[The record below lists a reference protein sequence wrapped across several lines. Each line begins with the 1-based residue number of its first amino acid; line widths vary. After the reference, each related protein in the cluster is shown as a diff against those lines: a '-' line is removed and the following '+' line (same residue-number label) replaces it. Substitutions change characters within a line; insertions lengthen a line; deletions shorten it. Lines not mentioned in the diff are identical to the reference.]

1 MEPRPAPEPG
11 SPLAVRLLGAAIA
24 VQLLAG
30 LTGAVVLSR
39 DAPAAGGVDTRAR
52 SAPAEPPAPLPPG
65 PEQLR
70 EQAVRSLL
78 AARAEAVLARDRE
91 AFLAGVDPAATEFRE
106 RQGRLFDALAD
117 VPLSGWSYDLDPDTA
132 QPGDASLDARH
143 GAGRWWSPG
152 IALRYSL
159 TGIDTVPAYQ
169 RHVLTFVERDGRWLL
184 ASDDDFAAR
193 GERTARGLW
202 DTGPVVAVRGRASL
216 VLGRPDDRPLLN
228 RLARAVDAAV
238 PRVTRVWGDGWPQ
251 AVAVLVPGSQA
262 ELGELLGKPG
272 ELSQIAAVA
281 TAELIETSGRTTAV
295 GDRIILNP
303 PNFAD
308 LGPVGRQVVL
318 THEVTH
324 VATRQATGPDLP
336 AWFVEGLADYIGYLD
351 TDVPVTVAAR
361 ELRADVRAG
370 RLPATLPPDDA
381 FRGDNPDLA
390 QAYEQSW
397 LAVRLLV
404 EEYGEAEVLRL
415 YRYLGASDAGPGA
428 REAALD
434 TALAELGTDTERFT
448 AAWRSSLQ
456 RRLG

>member
-1 MEPRPAPEPG
+1 MPPGPASEPR
-11 SPLAVRLLGAAIA
+11 SPVAVRLLGLVIA
-24 VQLLAG
+24 LLLVAG
-30 LTGAVVLSR
+30 LTSAALLSR
-39 DAPAAGGVDTRAR
+39 DAPAAGGAATRAR
-52 SAPAEPPAPLPPG
+52 SALIEPSPTPTPSR
-65 PEQLR
+65 EQLR
-70 EQAVRSLL
+70 ESAVRSLL
-78 AARAEAVLARDRE
+78 EARSRAVLDRNRA
-91 AFLAGVDPAATEFRE
+91 AFLAGVDPTATEFRE
-106 RQGRLFDALAD
+106 RQGRLFDALGD
-117 VPLSGWSYDLDPDTA
+117 VPLSGWSYDLDPDLS
-132 QPGDASLDARH
+132 QPGNAELDRRH
-143 GAGRWWSPG
+143 GEGRWWAPE

-159 TGIDTVPAYQ
+159 TGIDAQPAFQ

-193 GERTARGLW
+193 GERTARALW
-202 DTGPVVAVRGRASL
+202 DTGPVIAVRGRASL
-216 VLGRPDDRPLLN
+216 VLGRPDARPLLT

-238 PRVTRVWGDGWPQ
+238 PRVTRVWGEEWQ
-251 AVAVLVPGSQA
+251 RAVAVLVPGSQA

-281 TAELIETSGRTTAV
+281 TAELLERSGRTTAV

-318 THEVTH
+318 THEVAH
-324 VATRQATGPDLP
+324 VATRQATGPDIP
-336 AWFVEGLADYIGYLD
+336 AWLVEGLADYIGYLD

-370 RLPATLPPDDA
+370 RLPAALPTDDA

-404 EEYGEAEVLRL
+404 EQYGEAEVLRV
-415 YRYLGASDAGPGA
+415 YRFLGASDSGPDGRA
-428 REAALD
+428 AALD
-434 TALAELGTDTERFT
+434 TALAELGTDTEQFT
-448 AAWRSSLQ
+448 AAWRASLE